1 MTTDAGVS
9 KWRGF
14 LFLFFQRESIY
25 GNFAKATAWPGVIV
39 DSVRSPPPILSELC
53 VNPLAVISD
62 NRKTPVKVFHLA
74 PIRTQ
79 IPGHKGR
86 QRWVF
91 LMRSRFKS
99 ICLQSRQ
106 SGWLKVCRPCQVYAQ
121 HQFALD

>member
-1 MTTDAGVS
+1 ME
-9 KWRGF
+9 GF
-14 LFLFFQRESIY
+14 SFFLFFRENLQY
-25 GNFAKATAWPGVIV
+25 MCGNFAKATAWSGVIV
-39 DSVRSPPPILSELC
+39 DSERLFFFSPIPSELC
-53 VNPLAVISD
+53 VNPLVVISD

-99 ICLQSRQ
+99 IYSQSRQ
-106 SGWLKVCRPCQVYAQ
+106 SGRLKVCWPCQVYAQ